1 MKVAQIKSNKDL
13 LRFIRDMVSDISF
26 DKIREDKAEA
36 IFTDLIKHVSKE
48 AIKKHFKK
56 VEEYRKRKYFISLLC
71 AGEKGYYT
79 HITNGG
85 ESLIELAGY
94 QDPEEAIKDAFTFVD
109 HYDKTGEKLALSI
122 SKVEETKN

>member
-36 IFTDLIKHVSKE
+36 IFADLIKHVSKE

-56 VEEYRKRKYFISLLC
+56 VEEYRRRKYFISLLC

-79 HITNGG
+79 HITRGG
-85 ESLIELAGY
+85 ESLIE
-94 QDPEEAIKDAFTFVD
+94 IKF
-109 HYDKTGEKLALSI
+109 YDDTELALKEAFAYCDEYI
-122 SKVEETKN
+122 KKEQEQLQLKL